1 MAVRVGVVVGV
12 MLTVIVGVTVGVSSG
27 AETRLGPSTEDG
39 FPGMGEP
46 GRRAAARSA
55 WYAKTTT
62 RVSVAGATQSKDRL
76 VTLIVI
82 SPLVHRPLR
91 CAGPN
96 SLTTLLAVVRRLT
109 LLFSPIR
116 AEFKPARSRRLAC
129 AS

>member
-1 MAVRVGVVVGV
+1 MLSVMVGVRVGV
-12 MLTVIVGVTVGVSSG
+12 SST
-27 AETRLGPSTEDG
+27 AEAPWEPASDDG
-39 FPGMGEP
+39 FPGLFMP

-91 CAGPN
+91 CTGPN